1 MKHFLFLV
9 FSTVFM
15 FGCDTLEPCGHY
27 PGEVSFQ
34 EMFGTNTDTCYTSIE
49 GDLTINIT
57 DGLAKV
63 ELPFVTWLGGNLR
76 ILCNYDLVSLDL
88 GSLAYIKG
96 EIEIEGNRSLPDLDG
111 LRSLKYL
118 GGSLTIGG
126 QSCKHPN
133 GELADIG
140 GLDKLESVGGNI
152 KIEGNPKL
160 PDCAAEA
167 LVQRLKYFPGIATIN
182 GNDTSA
188 NCE

>member
-9 FSTVFM
+9 FSMVLVI
-15 FGCDTLEPCGHY
+15 GCDPMEPCGHY

-34 EMFGTNTDTCYTSIE
+34 EMFGTDTQNCYTSVG

-57 DGLAKV
+57 DGLTKGEMPHVA
-63 ELPFVTWLGGNLR
+63 WLGGDLR
-76 ILCNYDLVSLDL
+76 ILCNYDLVRLDL
-88 GSLAYIKG
+88 GSLVYIKG

-126 QSCKHPN
+126 PNCKHPN
-133 GELADIG
+133 GELADIS
-140 GLDKLESVGGNI
+140 GLDRLESVGGNI

-160 PDCAAEA
+160 PGCAADA
-167 LVQRLKYFPGIATIN
+167 LVQRLKYFPGIATID
-182 GNDTSA
+182 GNDTGA
-188 NCE
+188 TCD